1 MQDTLDTIGT
11 VNATPVIIVRV
22 AAEVWATRQALK
34 SEIAAREKA
43 VKAIEE
49 RIGFP
54 DAKEVGKAA
63 SIVIVD
69 GNGQEIGKG
78 CVFHFPGSVTPE
90 GWRRRIS

>member
-1 MQDTLDTIGT
+1 MQDTLIGNGT
-11 VNATPVIIVRV
+11 TTATPVIIVRV
-22 AAEVWATRQALK
+22 PADVWQTRQALK

-54 DAKEVGKAA
+54 DAKEVGKPA

-78 CVFHFPGSVTPE
+78 CVFHFPVSVPPE